1 MHSKTRLGLTVLAML
16 IGLSVL
22 ALYTTLVQDVL
33 FKNVSFCSAST
44 IELTFKV
51 LALGTAGLVT
61 GFLTSLVVLQDNYY
75 PHIVLSVIVIARA
88 FFFVEC
94 ESMAG
99 PIWYDALLT
108 SVLISGLWAGHYG
121 GVKFPLSPA

>member
-61 GFLTSLVVLQDNYY
+61 GFLTS
-75 PHIVLSVIVIARA
+75 
-88 FFFVEC
+88 
-94 ESMAG
+94 
-99 PIWYDALLT
+99 
-108 SVLISGLWAGHYG
+108 VLISGLWAGHYG